1 MTFFALSQLRHD
13 GSNWASSVACLAGL
27 SAATTCSSRIKE
39 RQTNMATCGE
49 VLVKLLEGYGVE
61 QVFGIPGVHTVELY
75 RGLAGSSINHVT
87 PRHEQGAGF
96 MADGYART
104 SGKPGVCFIITGPG
118 MTNITTAMGQAY
130 ADSIPMLVISSVQSR
145 SQLGGGRGKLH
156 ELPSQS
162 NLVAGVAAFSHTLM
176 SASELPAVLA
186 RAFALFQA
194 GRPRPVHIEIPLDVL
209 VENADALLASEPVS
223 VSRAGAAPEAIAQ
236 MVSLLAAAKRPLILA
251 GGGAIDAAPALARLA
266 EQLEAPV
273 ALTINAKGMLPSRH
287 PLLIGSTQSL
297 VATRALVAEA
307 DVVLAIGTEL
317 AETDYDIT
325 FAGGFEIP
333 GALLR
338 IDIDP
343 DQTVR
348 NYAPQVALVSDADT
362 AVQALLAGLC
372 NKELAPR
379 RADWGHTRAA
389 ALRENLATTWDD
401 ATRGQT
407 VFLQTVLDVL
417 PDAVL
422 VGDSTQPVYTGN
434 LTLNLEQPRRWFNSS
449 TGYGTLGYAL
459 PAAIGA
465 WLGRASEARARGA
478 VVCLIGDGGLQF
490 TLSELASAVE
500 ARTPIIVLLWN
511 NQGYEEIKKY
521 MVNRSIEPVGVDI
534 YTPDFIGVAKALGC
548 AAEPVAGVEELK
560 VALRKAGDRQGPTLI
575 EIDQTLWMNGM
586 KAC

>member
-1 MTFFALSQLRHD
+1 
-13 GSNWASSVACLAGL
+13 
-27 SAATTCSSRIKE
+27 
-39 RQTNMATCGE
+39 MATCGE
-49 VLVKLLEGYGVE
+49 VLVKLLENYGVE

-75 RGLAGSSINHVT
+75 RGLARSSINHVT

-156 ELPSQS
+156 ELPNQGA
-162 NLVAGVAAFSHTLM
+162 LCAGVAAFSHTLM
-176 SASELPAVLA
+176 SAAELPGVLA

-209 VENADALLASEPVS
+209 VEDADDLLASLPVNID
-223 VSRAGAAPEAIAQ
+223 RAGASPSA
-236 MVSLLAAAKRPLILA
+236 VSRMTDLLAGAKRPLILA
-251 GGGAIDAAPALARLA
+251 GGGAIDAAVELTELA
-266 EQLEAPV
+266 ELLDAPV
-273 ALTINAKGMLPSRH
+273 ALTINAKGMLASGH

-317 AETDYDIT
+317 GETDYDVT

-333 GALLR
+333 GQLLR
-338 IDIDP
+338 VDIDP

-348 NYAPQVALVSDADT
+348 NYPPHVALVADSRN
-362 AVQALLAGLC
+362 AAQALLSALSH
-372 NKELAPR
+372 KTLAER
-379 RADWGHTRAA
+379 RNDWGQVRAA
-389 ALRENLATTWDD
+389 RLREELSASWDAPTLAQ
-401 ATRGQT
+401 TR
-407 VFLQTVLDVL
+407 FLETVLHEL
-417 PDAVL
+417 PDAVF

-434 LTLNLEQPRRWFNSS
+434 LTFNPERPRRWFNSS

-465 WLGRASEARARGA
+465 WLGGSVEGGARPP

-490 TLSELASAVE
+490 TLPELASAVE
-500 ARTPIIVLLWN
+500 ARTPVIVLLWN

-521 MVNRSIEPVGVDI
+521 MVNRAIEPVGVDI

-548 AAEPVAGVEELK
+548 AAEAVSNVEQLRG
-560 VALRKAGDRQGPTLI
+560 ALRMANDRQGPTLI
-575 EIDQTLWMNGM
+575 EIDQAEWMQAVS
-586 KAC
+586 K

>member
-1 MTFFALSQLRHD
+1 
-13 GSNWASSVACLAGL
+13 
-27 SAATTCSSRIKE
+27 
-39 RQTNMATCGE
+39 MATCGE

-75 RGLAGSSINHVT
+75 RGLARSSINHVT

-104 SGKPGVCFIITGPG
+104 RGKPGVCFIITGPG

-130 ADSIPMLVISSVQSR
+130 ADSIPMLVISSVQTR
-145 SQLGGGRGKLH
+145 NQLGGGRGKLH
-156 ELPSQS
+156 ELPNQ
-162 NLVAGVAAFSHTLM
+162 NALCAGVAAFSHTLM
-176 SASELPAVLA
+176 SASELPDVLA

-209 VENADALLASEPVS
+209 VEEADDLLASVPVNID
-223 VSRAGAAPEAIAQ
+223 RAGASQSAISR
-236 MVSLLAAAKRPLILA
+236 MTELLANARRPLILA
-251 GGGAIDAAPALARLA
+251 GGGAIDAAGELTALAEL
-266 EQLEAPV
+266 LDAPV
-273 ALTINAKGMLPSRH
+273 ALTINAKGMLASAH

-317 AETDYDIT
+317 AETDYDVT

-333 GALLR
+333 GKLLR

-348 NYAPQVALVSDADT
+348 NYPPHLALVADSRN
-362 AVQALLAGLC
+362 AAQALLSALSH
-372 NKELAPR
+372 KSLAER
-379 RADWGHTRAA
+379 RTDWGQVRAA
-389 ALRENLATTWDD
+389 RLREELTATWD
-401 ATRGQT
+401 APTLAQTR
-407 VFLQTVLDVL
+407 LLETVLNEL
-417 PDAVL
+417 PEAVF

-434 LTLNLEQPRRWFNSS
+434 LTFNPEHPRRWFNSS

-465 WLGRASEARARGA
+465 WLGGRVEQGTRPP

-490 TLSELASAVE
+490 TLPELASAVE
-500 ARTPIIVLLWN
+500 ARTPVIVLLWN

-521 MVNRSIEPVGVDI
+521 MVNRAIEPVGVDI

-548 AAEPVAGVEELK
+548 AAQVANDVDTLRS
-560 VALRKAGDRQGPTLI
+560 ALRAATDRQGPTLI
-575 EIDQTLWMNGM
+575 EIDQAHWTQAVS
-586 KAC
+586 K

>member
-1 MTFFALSQLRHD
+1 
-13 GSNWASSVACLAGL
+13 
-27 SAATTCSSRIKE
+27 
-39 RQTNMATCGE
+39 MATCGE
-49 VLVKLLEGYGVE
+49 VLVNLLESYGVD

-75 RGLAGSSINHVT
+75 RGLARSNIRHVT

-156 ELPSQS
+156 ELPNQS
-162 NLVAGVAAFSHTLM
+162 ALVAGVAAFSHTLM
-176 SASELPAVLA
+176 SAAQLPGVLA

-209 VENADALLASEPVS
+209 VENADALLGTSPVS
-223 VSRAGAAPEAIAQ
+223 VARAGAAPSAVKQ
-236 MVSLLAAAKRPLILA
+236 MSQRLAAAKRPLILA
-251 GGGAIDAAPALARLA
+251 GGGAIAAAAALTRLA
-266 EQLEAPV
+266 ETLGAPV
-273 ALTINAKGMLPSRH
+273 ALTINAKGLLPAAH
-287 PLLIGSTQSL
+287 PLLIGSTQTL
-297 VATRALVAEA
+297 AATRALVAEA

-317 AETDYDIT
+317 AETDYDVT

-348 NYAPQVALVSDADT
+348 NYPPELALVADAQI
-362 AVQALLAGLC
+362 AAEALLAELQRLP
-372 NKELAPR
+372 LAPR
-379 RADWGHTRAA
+379 HSAWGAQRVARLWADLTPAWDAATRAQ
-389 ALRENLATTWDD
+389 
-401 ATRGQT
+401 TR
-407 VFLQTVLDVL
+407 FLHTVLEEL
-417 PDAVL
+417 PNAVL
-422 VGDSTQPVYTGN
+422 VGDSTQPVYSGN
-434 LTLNLEQPRRWFNSS
+434 LTLNLDHPRRWFNAS

-465 WLGRASEARARGA
+465 WLGRGDGQP

-490 TLSELASAVE
+490 TLPELASAVE

-521 MVNRSIEPVGVDI
+521 MLNRAIEPVGVDI
-534 YTPDFIGVAKALGC
+534 YTPDFIGVATALGC
-548 AAEPVAGVEELK
+548 AAERIQGVDSLR
-560 VALRKAGDRQGPTLI
+560 VALRAAADRQGPTLI
-575 EIDQTLWMNGM
+575 EIDQQRWMQEL
-586 KAC
+586 AV

>member
-1 MTFFALSQLRHD
+1 
-13 GSNWASSVACLAGL
+13 
-27 SAATTCSSRIKE
+27 
-39 RQTNMATCGE
+39 MATCGE
-49 VLVKLLEGYGVE
+49 VLVNLLERYGVD

-75 RGLAGSSINHVT
+75 RGLARSSIHHVT

-104 SGKPGVCFIITGPG
+104 RGKPGVCFIITGPG

-156 ELPSQS
+156 ELPNQGAMM
-162 NLVAGVAAFSHTLM
+162 AGVAAFSHTLM
-176 SASELPAVLA
+176 SAAELPAVLA

-209 VENADALLASEPVS
+209 VENADALLGSQPVS
-223 VSRAGAAPEAIAQ
+223 IARAGAAPAAVRQ
-236 MVSLLAAAKRPLILA
+236 MSQLLAAAKRPLILA
-251 GGGAIDAAPALARLA
+251 GGGAIEAAAELTRLA
-266 EQLEAPV
+266 ETLGAPV
-273 ALTINAKGMLPSRH
+273 ALTINAKGMLPSEH

-317 AETDYDIT
+317 AETDYDVT

-348 NYAPQVALVSDADT
+348 NYPPHLALVADAQIAAD
-362 AVQALLAGLC
+362 ALLTDLNRTPLG
-372 NKELAPR
+372 PR
-379 RADWGHTRAA
+379 HTDWGAQRVARLWAELVPTWDAATRA
-389 ALRENLATTWDD
+389 
-401 ATRGQT
+401 QT
-407 VFLQTVLDVL
+407 LFLNTVLEAL
-417 PDAVL
+417 PGAVL
-422 VGDSTQPVYTGN
+422 VGDSTQPVYSGN
-434 LTLNLEQPRRWFNSS
+434 LTLNLDHPRRWFNSS

-465 WLGRASEARARGA
+465 WLGRGDGQP

-490 TLSELASAVE
+490 TLPELASAVE

-521 MVNRSIEPVGVDI
+521 MLNRAIEPVGVDI
-534 YTPDFIGVAKALGC
+534 YTPDFIGVAKALGS
-548 AAEPVAGVEELK
+548 AADSAHSVAQLRN
-560 VALRKAGDRQGPTLI
+560 ALRAAADRPGPTLI
-575 EIDQTLWMNGM
+575 EIDQDLWM
-586 KAC
+586 KETSV

>member
-1 MTFFALSQLRHD
+1 
-13 GSNWASSVACLAGL
+13 
-27 SAATTCSSRIKE
+27 
-39 RQTNMATCGE
+39 MATCGE

-75 RGLAGSSINHVT
+75 RGLASSRIEHVT

-156 ELPSQS
+156 ELPNQGT
-162 NLVAGVAAFSHTLM
+162 LVAGVAAFSHTLM
-176 SASELPAVLA
+176 SAAELPAVLA

-209 VENADALLASEPVS
+209 VENADALLDSQPVQIT
-223 VSRAGAAPEAIAQ
+223 RAGAAPAAVAQ
-236 MVSLLAAAKRPLILA
+236 MAELLARARRPLILA
-251 GGGAIDAAPALARLA
+251 GGGAIDAAAALTRLA
-266 EQLEAPV
+266 EHLEAPV

-287 PLLIGSTQSL
+287 PLLIGSTQSM
-297 VATRALVAEA
+297 VATRALVADA

-333 GALLR
+333 GILLR
-338 IDIDP
+338 VDIDP

-348 NYAPQVALVSDADT
+348 NYPPKVALVSDSRIA
-362 AVQALLAGLC
+362 AEALLAAIEGQL
-372 NKELAPR
+372 LAER
-379 RADWGHTRAA
+379 QGDWGAQRAA
-389 ALRENLATTWDD
+389 ALRAELDDLWD
-401 ATRGQT
+401 APTRAQT
-407 VFLQTVLDVL
+407 QFLNTVLEVL
-417 PDAVL
+417 PEAVL

-434 LTLNLEQPRRWFNSS
+434 LTLNPEHPRRWFNSS

-465 WLGRASEARARGA
+465 WLGGASERSQRPP

-521 MVNRSIEPVGVDI
+521 MVNRAITPVGVDI
-534 YTPDFIGVAKALGC
+534 YTPDFIGVARALGC
-548 AAEPVAGVEELK
+548 VAEAVAGVETLRS
-560 VALRKAGDRQGPTLI
+560 ALEAAADRQGPSLI
-575 EIDQTLWMNGM
+575 EIDQRLWMEGG
-586 KAC
+586 AW

>member
-1 MTFFALSQLRHD
+1 
-13 GSNWASSVACLAGL
+13 
-27 SAATTCSSRIKE
+27 
-39 RQTNMATCGE
+39 MATCGE
-49 VLVKLLEGYGVE
+49 VLVKLLEAYGVE

-75 RGLAGSSINHVT
+75 RGLAGSTINHIT

-130 ADSIPMLVISSVQSR
+130 GDSIPMLVISSVQSR

-156 ELPSQS
+156 ELPNQS
-162 NLVAGVAAFSHTLM
+162 ALVAGVAAFSHTLM
-176 SASELPAVLA
+176 SAAELPAVLA

-209 VENADALLASEPVS
+209 VENADALLASLPVS
-223 VSRAGAAPEAIAQ
+223 IARPGPAPAAIEQMSQRLAQ
-236 MVSLLAAAKRPLILA
+236 AKRPLILA
-251 GGGAIDAAPALARLA
+251 GGGAIDAAPALTQLA
-266 EQLEAPV
+266 ERLGAPV
-273 ALTINAKGMLPSRH
+273 ALTINAKGMLPSSH

-317 AETDYDIT
+317 AETDYDVT

-348 NYAPQVALVSDADT
+348 NYPPTLALVADANL
-362 AVQALLAGLC
+362 ASEALLA
-372 NKELAPR
+372 NLALLPSR
-379 RADWGHTRAA
+379 DPQWGAVRVSRLQAQLSTEWDAPTRA
-389 ALRENLATTWDD
+389 
-401 ATRGQT
+401 QT
-407 VFLQTVLDVL
+407 VFLQTVFEVL
-417 PDAVL
+417 PDAVC

-434 LTLNLEQPRRWFNSS
+434 LTFNPEQPRRWFNSS

-459 PAAIGA
+459 PAAVGA
-465 WLGRASEARARGA
+465 WLGRRAEVKPGGP
-478 VVCLIGDGGLQF
+478 VLCLIGDGGLQF
-490 TLSELASAVE
+490 TLAELASAVE
-500 ARTPIIVLLWN
+500 AQTPIIVLLWN
-511 NQGYEEIKKY
+511 NQGYGEIKKY
-521 MVNRSIEPVGVDI
+521 MLNRAIEPVGVDI

-548 AAEPVAGVEELK
+548 AAQAVGDETQLRA
-560 VALRKAGDRQGPTLI
+560 ALASAGDRQGPSVI
-575 EIDQTLWMNGM
+575 EIDELRWQQSLGL
-586 KAC
+586 

>member
-1 MTFFALSQLRHD
+1 
-13 GSNWASSVACLAGL
+13 
-27 SAATTCSSRIKE
+27 
-39 RQTNMATCGE
+39 MATCGE
-49 VLVKLLEGYGVE
+49 VLVKLLEAYGVE

-75 RGLAGSSINHVT
+75 RGLAGSTINHIT

-130 ADSIPMLVISSVQSR
+130 GDSIPMLVISSVQSR

-156 ELPSQS
+156 ELPNQS
-162 NLVAGVAAFSHTLM
+162 ALVAGVAAFSHTLM
-176 SASELPAVLA
+176 SAAELPAVLA

-209 VENADALLASEPVS
+209 VENADALLASLPVS
-223 VSRAGAAPEAIAQ
+223 IARPGPAPAAIEQMSQRLAQ
-236 MVSLLAAAKRPLILA
+236 AKRPLILA
-251 GGGAIDAAPALARLA
+251 GGGAIDAAPALTQLA
-266 EQLEAPV
+266 ERLGAPV
-273 ALTINAKGMLPSRH
+273 ALTINAKGMLPSSH

-317 AETDYDIT
+317 AETDYDVT
-325 FAGGFEIP
+325 FAGGFKIP

-348 NYAPQVALVSDADT
+348 NYPPTLALVADANL
-362 AVQALLAGLC
+362 ASEALLA
-372 NKELAPR
+372 NLALLPSR
-379 RADWGHTRAA
+379 DPQWGAVRVSRLQAQLSTEWDAPTRA
-389 ALRENLATTWDD
+389 
-401 ATRGQT
+401 QT
-407 VFLQTVLDVL
+407 VFLQTVFEVL
-417 PDAVL
+417 PDAVC

-434 LTLNLEQPRRWFNSS
+434 LTFNPEQPRRWFNSS

-459 PAAIGA
+459 PAAVGA
-465 WLGRASEARARGA
+465 WLGRRAEGKPGGP
-478 VVCLIGDGGLQF
+478 VLCLIGDGGLQF
-490 TLSELASAVE
+490 TLAELASAVE
-500 ARTPIIVLLWN
+500 AQTPIIVLLWN
-511 NQGYEEIKKY
+511 NQGYGEIKKY
-521 MVNRSIEPVGVDI
+521 MLNRAIEPVGVDI

-548 AAEPVAGVEELK
+548 AAQAVGDEAQLRA
-560 VALRKAGDRQGPTLI
+560 ALASASDRQGPSVI
-575 EIDQTLWMNGM
+575 EIDELRWQQSLGL
-586 KAC
+586 

>member
-1 MTFFALSQLRHD
+1 
-13 GSNWASSVACLAGL
+13 
-27 SAATTCSSRIKE
+27 
-39 RQTNMATCGE
+39 MATCGE
-49 VLVKLLEGYGVE
+49 VLVKLLEAYGVE

-75 RGLAGSSINHVT
+75 RGLAGSSINHIT

-130 ADSIPMLVISSVQSR
+130 GDSIPMLVISSVQSR

-156 ELPSQS
+156 ELPNQS
-162 NLVAGVAAFSHTLM
+162 ALVAGVAAFSHTLM
-176 SASELPAVLA
+176 SAAELPAVLA

-209 VENADALLASEPVS
+209 VENADALLASLPVS
-223 VSRAGAAPEAIAQ
+223 IARPGPAPAAIEQMSQRLAQ
-236 MVSLLAAAKRPLILA
+236 AKRPLILA
-251 GGGAIDAAPALARLA
+251 GGGAIDAAPALTQLA
-266 EQLEAPV
+266 ERLGAPV
-273 ALTINAKGMLPSRH
+273 ALTINAKGMLPSSH

-317 AETDYDIT
+317 AETDYDVT

-348 NYAPQVALVSDADT
+348 NYPPTLALVADANL
-362 AVQALLAGLC
+362 ASEALLAS
-372 NKELAPR
+372 LAPLPSR
-379 RADWGHTRAA
+379 DPQWGAVRVSRLQAQLSTEWDAPTRA
-389 ALRENLATTWDD
+389 
-401 ATRGQT
+401 QT
-407 VFLQTVLDVL
+407 VFLQTVFEVL
-417 PDAVL
+417 PDAVC

-434 LTLNLEQPRRWFNSS
+434 LTFNPEQPRRWFNSS

-459 PAAIGA
+459 PAAVGA
-465 WLGRASEARARGA
+465 WLGRRAEGKTGGP
-478 VVCLIGDGGLQF
+478 VLCLIGDGGLQF
-490 TLSELASAVE
+490 TLAELASAVE
-500 ARTPIIVLLWN
+500 AQTPIIVLLWN
-511 NQGYEEIKKY
+511 NQGYGEIKKY
-521 MVNRSIEPVGVDI
+521 MLNRAIEPVGVDI

-548 AAEPVAGVEELK
+548 AAQAVEDETQLRA
-560 VALRKAGDRQGPTLI
+560 ALASAGDRQGPSVI
-575 EIDQTLWMNGM
+575 EIDELRWQQSLGL
-586 KAC
+586 

>member
-1 MTFFALSQLRHD
+1 
-13 GSNWASSVACLAGL
+13 
-27 SAATTCSSRIKE
+27 
-39 RQTNMATCGE
+39 MATCGE
-49 VLVKLLEGYGVE
+49 VLVKLLEDYGVE

-75 RGLAGSSINHVT
+75 RGLARSSINHVT

-156 ELPSQS
+156 ELPNQS
-162 NLVAGVAAFSHTLM
+162 ALVGGVAAFSHTLM
-176 SASELPAVLA
+176 SAAELPGVLA

-209 VENADALLASEPVS
+209 VEEADDLLGSLPVNIDRAGASPSAISRMTALLA
-223 VSRAGAAPEAIAQ
+223 G
-236 MVSLLAAAKRPLILA
+236 AKRPLILA
-251 GGGAIDAAPALARLA
+251 GGGAIEAAAELTELA
-266 EQLEAPV
+266 ELLDAPV
-273 ALTINAKGMLPSRH
+273 ALTINAKGMLESNH

-333 GALLR
+333 GVLLR
-338 IDIDP
+338 VDIDP

-348 NYAPQVALVSDADT
+348 NYPPKVALVADSRN
-362 AVQALLAGLC
+362 AAQALLSALSHKSLAERRNDWGQVRAARLRD
-372 NKELAPR
+372 ELA
-379 RADWGHTRAA
+379 A
-389 ALRENLATTWDD
+389 TWD
-401 ATRGQT
+401 APTLAQTR
-407 VFLQTVLDVL
+407 FLETVLHEL
-417 PDAVL
+417 PDAVF

-434 LTLNLEQPRRWFNSS
+434 LTFNPERPRRWFNSS

-465 WLGRASEARARGA
+465 WLGGSVEGGVRPP

-490 TLSELASAVE
+490 TLPELASAVE
-500 ARTPIIVLLWN
+500 ARTPVIVLLWN

-521 MVNRSIEPVGVDI
+521 MVNRAIEPVGVDI

-548 AAEPVAGVEELK
+548 AAEAINGVEHLRS
-560 VALRKAGDRQGPTLI
+560 ALRAAADRQGPTLI
-575 EIDQTLWMNGM
+575 EIDQTSWMQAVS
-586 KAC
+586 K

>member
-1 MTFFALSQLRHD
+1 
-13 GSNWASSVACLAGL
+13 
-27 SAATTCSSRIKE
+27 
-39 RQTNMATCGE
+39 MATCGE
-49 VLVKLLEGYGVE
+49 VLVKLLEAYGVE

-75 RGLAGSSINHVT
+75 RGLAGSKINHIT

-130 ADSIPMLVISSVQSR
+130 GDSIPMLVISSVQSR

-156 ELPSQS
+156 ELPNQGA
-162 NLVAGVAAFSHTLM
+162 LVAGVAAFSHTLM
-176 SASELPAVLA
+176 SAAELPGVLA

-209 VENADALLASEPVS
+209 VENADALLASQPVS
-223 VSRAGAAPEAIAQ
+223 ITRPGAAPAAIEQ
-236 MVSLLAAAKRPLILA
+236 MTRQLALARRPLILA
-251 GGGAIDAAPALARLA
+251 GGGAIDAAPALLQLA
-266 EQLEAPV
+266 EQLGAPV
-273 ALTINAKGMLPSRH
+273 ALTINAKGMLPASH
-287 PLLIGSTQSL
+287 PLLMGSTQTL

-317 AETDYDIT
+317 AETDYDVT

-348 NYAPQVALVSDADT
+348 NYPPTLALVADARL
-362 AVQALLAGLC
+362 AAEALLANLPA
-372 NKELAPR
+372 LAPR
-379 RADWGHTRAA
+379 GADWGAARVSRLRAQLASEWDEPTRAQ
-389 ALRENLATTWDD
+389 
-401 ATRGQT
+401 TR
-407 VFLQTVLDVL
+407 FLQTLFDVL
-417 PDAVL
+417 PDAVC

-434 LTLNLEQPRRWFNSS
+434 LTFNPEQPRRWFNSS

-459 PAAIGA
+459 PAAVGA
-465 WLGRASEARARGA
+465 WLGRRADSQPGGP
-478 VVCLIGDGGLQF
+478 VLCLIGDGGLQF
-490 TLSELASAVE
+490 TLAELASAVE

-511 NQGYEEIKKY
+511 NQGYGEIKKY
-521 MVNRSIEPVGVDI
+521 MLNRAIEPVGVDI
-534 YTPDFIGVAKALGC
+534 YTPDFIGVARALGC
-548 AAEPVAGVEELK
+548 TALAVEGEAQLRAALAG
-560 VALRKAGDRQGPTLI
+560 AADRQGPTVI
-575 EIDQTLWMNGM
+575 EIDELQWQQSIGL
-586 KAC
+586 

>member
-1 MTFFALSQLRHD
+1 
-13 GSNWASSVACLAGL
+13 
-27 SAATTCSSRIKE
+27 
-39 RQTNMATCGE
+39 MATCGE
-49 VLVKLLEGYGVE
+49 VLVKLLEAYGVE

-130 ADSIPMLVISSVQSR
+130 GDSIPMLVISSVQSR

-156 ELPSQS
+156 ELPNQS
-162 NLVAGVAAFSHTLM
+162 AMVAGVAAFSHTLM
-176 SASELPAVLA
+176 SAAELPAVLA
-186 RAFALFQA
+186 RAFAVFQA

-209 VENADALLASEPVS
+209 VENADALLASQPVS
-223 VSRAGAAPEAIAQ
+223 IARAGAAPAAIQLMGQRLAQ
-236 MVSLLAAAKRPLILA
+236 AKRPLILA
-251 GGGAIDAAPALARLA
+251 GGGAIDAAPALQQLA
-266 EQLEAPV
+266 ERLGAPV
-273 ALTINAKGMLPSRH
+273 ALTINAKGMLPAAH

-333 GALLR
+333 GVLLR

-348 NYAPQVALVSDADT
+348 NYAPALALVADARV
-362 AVQALLAGLC
+362 AAEALLA
-372 NKELAPR
+372 ELGVLPARSAEWGAARVSRLQAQLASDWDAP
-379 RADWGHTRAA
+379 TRA
-389 ALRENLATTWDD
+389 
-401 ATRGQT
+401 QT
-407 VFLQTVLDVL
+407 HFLQTLFDVL
-417 PDAVL
+417 PDAVC

-434 LTLNLEQPRRWFNSS
+434 LTFNPDQPRRWFNSS

-459 PAAIGA
+459 PAAVGA
-465 WLGRASEARARGA
+465 WLGRRSGGQAGGP
-478 VVCLIGDGGLQF
+478 VLCLIGDGGLQF

-500 ARTPIIVLLWN
+500 ARTPIILLLWN
-511 NQGYEEIKKY
+511 NQGYGEIKKY
-521 MVNRSIEPVGVDI
+521 MLNRAIEPVGVDI
-534 YTPDFIGVAKALGC
+534 YTPDFIGVAKAMGC
-548 AAEPVAGVEELK
+548 AALAVEGEGQLRA
-560 VALRKAGDRQGPTLI
+560 ALASAADRQGPTLI
-575 EIDQTLWMNGM
+575 EIDELHWQQSL
-586 KAC
+586 AL

>member
-1 MTFFALSQLRHD
+1 
-13 GSNWASSVACLAGL
+13 
-27 SAATTCSSRIKE
+27 
-39 RQTNMATCGE
+39 MATCGE
-49 VLVKLLEGYGVE
+49 VLVKLLEDYGVE

-75 RGLAGSSINHVT
+75 RGLARSSINHVT

-130 ADSIPMLVISSVQSR
+130 ADSIPMLVISSVQTR

-156 ELPSQS
+156 ELPNQS
-162 NLVAGVAAFSHTLM
+162 ALVGGVAAFSHTLM
-176 SASELPAVLA
+176 SAAELPGVLA

-209 VENADALLASEPVS
+209 VEEADELLASVPVHID
-223 VSRAGAAPEAIAQ
+223 RAGAAPAAVRRMSE
-236 MVSLLAAAKRPLILA
+236 LLAGARRPLILA
-251 GGGAIDAAPALARLA
+251 GGGAIDAAAELTELA
-266 EQLEAPV
+266 ELLDAPV
-273 ALTINAKGMLPSRH
+273 ALTINAKGMLPSSH

-297 VATRALVAEA
+297 VATRALVADA

-317 AETDYDIT
+317 AETDYDVT

-333 GALLR
+333 GKLLR
-338 IDIDP
+338 IDIDA

-348 NYAPQVALVSDADT
+348 NYPPHVALVADSRN
-362 AVQALLAGLC
+362 AAQALLGALSQQALAERRNDWGQVRAARLRD
-372 NKELAPR
+372 ELA
-379 RADWGHTRAA
+379 A
-389 ALRENLATTWDD
+389 TWDVPTL
-401 ATRGQT
+401 AQTR
-407 VFLQTVLDVL
+407 FLETVLHEL
-417 PDAVL
+417 PDAVF

-434 LTLNLEQPRRWFNSS
+434 LTFNPERPRRWFNSS

-465 WLGRASEARARGA
+465 WLGGSVEGGARPP

-490 TLSELASAVE
+490 TLPELASAVE
-500 ARTPIIVLLWN
+500 ARTPVIILLWN

-521 MVNRSIEPVGVDI
+521 MVNRAIEPVGVDI

-548 AAEPVAGVEELK
+548 AAEAISSVEQLRG
-560 VALRKAGDRQGPTLI
+560 ALRAATDRQGPTLI
-575 EIDQTLWMNGM
+575 EIDQNQWMQ
-586 KAC
+586 AVAR

>member
-1 MTFFALSQLRHD
+1 
-13 GSNWASSVACLAGL
+13 
-27 SAATTCSSRIKE
+27 
-39 RQTNMATCGE
+39 MATCGE

-75 RGLAGSSINHVT
+75 RGLARSSINHVT

-96 MADGYART
+96 MADGCART

-156 ELPSQS
+156 ELPNQS
-162 NLVAGVAAFSHTLM
+162 ALVAGVAAFSHTLM
-176 SASELPAVLA
+176 SAAELPGVLA

-209 VENADALLASEPVS
+209 VEEADDLLASVPVNIDRAGASPSAISRMTALLA
-223 VSRAGAAPEAIAQ
+223 G
-236 MVSLLAAAKRPLILA
+236 AKRPLILA
-251 GGGAIDAAPALARLA
+251 GGGAIDAAAELTELA
-266 EQLEAPV
+266 ELLDAPV
-273 ALTINAKGMLPSRH
+273 ALTINAKGMLESTH

-317 AETDYDIT
+317 AETDYDVT

-338 IDIDP
+338 VDIDP

-348 NYAPQVALVSDADT
+348 NYPPQVALVSDARN
-362 AVQALLAGLC
+362 AAQALLSALSH
-372 NKELAPR
+372 KSLAER
-379 RADWGHTRAA
+379 RADWGQVRAA
-389 ALRENLATTWDD
+389 RLRDDLAATWD
-401 ATRGQT
+401 APTLAQTR
-407 VFLQTVLDVL
+407 FLETVLHEL
-417 PDAVL
+417 PNAVF

-434 LTLNLEQPRRWFNSS
+434 LTFNPERPRRWFNSS

-465 WLGRASEARARGA
+465 WLGGSIEGGARPA

-490 TLSELASAVE
+490 TLPELASAVE
-500 ARTPIIVLLWN
+500 ARTPVIVLLWN

-521 MVNRSIEPVGVDI
+521 MVNRAIEPVGVDI

-548 AAEPVAGVEELK
+548 AAEAVNSVEQLRT
-560 VALRKAGDRQGPTLI
+560 ALRVAADRQGPSLI
-575 EIDQTLWMNGM
+575 EIDQSQWLQAVS
-586 KAC
+586 K

>member
-1 MTFFALSQLRHD
+1 
-13 GSNWASSVACLAGL
+13 
-27 SAATTCSSRIKE
+27 
-39 RQTNMATCGE
+39 MATCGE
-49 VLVKLLEGYGVE
+49 VLVNLLESYGVD

-75 RGLAGSSINHVT
+75 RGLARSSIRHIT

-104 SGKPGVCFIITGPG
+104 RGKPGVCFIITGPG

-130 ADSIPMLVISSVQSR
+130 ADSIPMLVISSVQAR

-162 NLVAGVAAFSHTLM
+162 ALVAGVAAFSHTLM
-176 SASELPAVLA
+176 SAAELPGVLA

-209 VENADALLASEPVS
+209 VENADALLGSAPVN
-223 VSRAGAAPEAIAQ
+223 VARAGAAPATVRQ
-236 MVSLLAAAKRPLILA
+236 MSRLLAAAKRPLILA
-251 GGGAIDAAPALARLA
+251 GGGAIDAAPELTRLA
-266 EQLEAPV
+266 ETLGAPM
-273 ALTINAKGMLPSRH
+273 ALTINAKGLLPAAH
-287 PLLIGSTQSL
+287 PLLLGSTQSL
-297 VATRALVAEA
+297 AATRALVAEA

-317 AETDYDIT
+317 AETDYDVT

-348 NYAPQVALVSDADT
+348 NYPPQVALVADATIAAED
-362 AVQALLAGLC
+362 LLTELNRQPLPPRHAEWGAARVARLWA
-372 NKELAPR
+372 ELAPTWD
-379 RADWGHTRAA
+379 AATRA
-389 ALRENLATTWDD
+389 
-401 ATRGQT
+401 QT
-407 VFLQTVLDVL
+407 LLLHTVLEAL
-417 PDAVL
+417 PGAVL
-422 VGDSTQPVYTGN
+422 VGDSTQPVYSAN
-434 LTLNLEQPRRWFNSS
+434 LTLNLDHPRRWFNSS

-465 WLGRASEARARGA
+465 WLGRGDGQP

-490 TLSELASAVE
+490 TLPELASAVE
-500 ARTPIIVLLWN
+500 ARIRVIVLLWN

-521 MVNRSIEPVGVDI
+521 MLNRAIEPVGVDI
-534 YTPDFIGVAKALGC
+534 YTPDFIGIAKAMGC
-548 AAEPVAGVEELK
+548 AAESIDGIEQLRA
-560 VALRKAGDRQGPTLI
+560 ALRAAAERPGPTLI
-575 EIDQTLWMNGM
+575 EIDQGRWQQANI
-586 KAC
+586 

>member
-1 MTFFALSQLRHD
+1 
-13 GSNWASSVACLAGL
+13 
-27 SAATTCSSRIKE
+27 
-39 RQTNMATCGE
+39 MATCGE

-75 RGLAGSSINHVT
+75 RGLARSSINHVT

-156 ELPSQS
+156 ELPNQS
-162 NLVAGVAAFSHTLM
+162 ALVGGVAAFSHTLM
-176 SASELPAVLA
+176 SAAQLPGVLA

-209 VENADALLASEPVS
+209 VEDADELLASLPVHID
-223 VSRAGAAPEAIAQ
+223 RAGAAPAAISR
-236 MVSLLAAAKRPLILA
+236 MTELLAGAQRPLILA
-251 GGGAIDAAPALARLA
+251 GGGAIDAAAELSELA
-266 EQLEAPV
+266 ELLDAPV
-273 ALTINAKGMLPSRH
+273 ALTINAKGLLPLTH

-297 VATRALVAEA
+297 VATRALVADA

-317 AETDYDIT
+317 AETDYDVT

-333 GALLR
+333 GKLLR
-338 IDIDP
+338 IDIDA

-348 NYAPQVALVSDADT
+348 NYPPHIALVADSRN
-362 AVQALLAGLC
+362 AAQALLSALSHKALAERRNDWGQVRAARLRD
-372 NKELAPR
+372 ELA
-379 RADWGHTRAA
+379 ASWDTATLAQTR
-389 ALRENLATTWDD
+389 
-401 ATRGQT
+401 
-407 VFLQTVLDVL
+407 FLETVLQEL
-417 PDAVL
+417 PDAVF

-434 LTLNLEQPRRWFNSS
+434 LTFNPERPRRWFNSS

-465 WLGRASEARARGA
+465 WLGGPLEKGIRPP

-490 TLSELASAVE
+490 TLPELASAVE
-500 ARTPIIVLLWN
+500 ARTPVIVLLWN

-521 MVNRSIEPVGVDI
+521 MVNRAIEPVGVDI

-548 AAEPVAGVEELK
+548 AAEAISSVAQLRS
-560 VALRKAGDRQGPTLI
+560 ALRAATDRQGPTVI
-575 EIDQTLWMNGM
+575 EIDQNQWMQ
-586 KAC
+586 AVAQ

>member
-1 MTFFALSQLRHD
+1 
-13 GSNWASSVACLAGL
+13 
-27 SAATTCSSRIKE
+27 
-39 RQTNMATCGE
+39 MATCGE
-49 VLVKLLEGYGVE
+49 VLVNLLEGYGVD

-75 RGLAGSSINHVT
+75 RGLARSCIRHVT

-130 ADSIPMLVISSVQSR
+130 ADSIHMLVISSVQSR

-156 ELPSQS
+156 ELPNQS
-162 NLVAGVAAFSHTLM
+162 AMIAGVAAFSHTLM
-176 SASELPAVLA
+176 SAAELPGVLA

-209 VENADALLASEPVS
+209 VENADAVLASAPVS
-223 VSRAGAAPEAIAQ
+223 VARAGAAPAAIKQ
-236 MVSLLAAAKRPLILA
+236 MSQLLAAARRPLILA
-251 GGGAIDAAPALARLA
+251 GGGAIDAAPALTRLA
-266 EQLEAPV
+266 ETLGAPV
-273 ALTINAKGMLPSRH
+273 ALTINAKGLLPAAH

-297 VATRALVAEA
+297 VASRALVAEA

-317 AETDYDIT
+317 AETDYDVT

-338 IDIDP
+338 VDIDP

-348 NYAPQVALVSDADT
+348 NYPPHLALVADAQIAAD
-362 AVQALLAGLC
+362 ALLS
-372 NKELAPR
+372 ELNRHPLPTR
-379 RADWGHTRAA
+379 SDDWGSQRVARLWAELTPTWDAATRAHTLF
-389 ALRENLATTWDD
+389 LRN
-401 ATRGQT
+401 
-407 VFLQTVLDVL
+407 VLQTL
-417 PDAVL
+417 PAAVI
-422 VGDSTQPVYTGN
+422 VGDSTQPVYSAN
-434 LTLNLEQPRRWFNSS
+434 LTLNLDHPRRWFNSS

-465 WLGRASEARARGA
+465 WLGRGDGQP

-490 TLSELASAVE
+490 TLPELASAVE
-500 ARTPIIVLLWN
+500 ARTPVIVLLWN
-511 NQGYEEIKKY
+511 NHGYEEIKRY
-521 MVNRSIEPVGVDI
+521 MLNRAIEPVGVDI

-548 AAEPVAGVEELK
+548 AAERINGIDDLP
-560 VALRKAGDRQGPTLI
+560 VALRSAADRHGPTLI
-575 EIDQTLWMNGM
+575 EIDQQLWMREV
-586 KAC
+586 AV

>member
-1 MTFFALSQLRHD
+1 
-13 GSNWASSVACLAGL
+13 
-27 SAATTCSSRIKE
+27 
-39 RQTNMATCGE
+39 MATCGE
-49 VLVKLLEGYGVE
+49 VLVKLLEDYGVE

-75 RGLAGSSINHVT
+75 RGLARSSINHVT

-156 ELPSQS
+156 ELPNQS
-162 NLVAGVAAFSHTLM
+162 ALVGGVAAFSHTLM
-176 SASELPAVLA
+176 SAAELPGVLA

-209 VENADALLASEPVS
+209 VEEADDLLASVPVNIDRAGASPSAISRMTALLA
-223 VSRAGAAPEAIAQ
+223 G
-236 MVSLLAAAKRPLILA
+236 AKRPLILA
-251 GGGAIDAAPALARLA
+251 GGGAIDAAAELTELA
-266 EQLEAPV
+266 ELLDAPV
-273 ALTINAKGMLPSRH
+273 ALTINAKGMLESNH

-297 VATRALVAEA
+297 IATRALVAEA

-317 AETDYDIT
+317 AETDYDVT

-333 GALLR
+333 GVLLR
-338 IDIDP
+338 VDIDP

-348 NYAPQVALVSDADT
+348 NYPPKVALVADSRN
-362 AVQALLAGLC
+362 AAQALLSELSHHSLAERRNDWGQVRAARLRD
-372 NKELAPR
+372 ELA
-379 RADWGHTRAA
+379 A
-389 ALRENLATTWDD
+389 TWD
-401 ATRGQT
+401 APTLAQTR
-407 VFLQTVLDVL
+407 FLETVLHEL
-417 PDAVL
+417 PNAVF

-434 LTLNLEQPRRWFNSS
+434 LTFNPERPRRWFNSS

-465 WLGRASEARARGA
+465 WLGGSVEGGVRPP

-490 TLSELASAVE
+490 TLPELASAVE
-500 ARTPIIVLLWN
+500 AHTPVIVLLWN

-521 MVNRSIEPVGVDI
+521 MVNRAIEPVGVDI

-548 AAEPVAGVEELK
+548 AAEAVDGVEQLRT
-560 VALRKAGDRQGPTLI
+560 ALRAATDRQGPTLI
-575 EIDQTLWMNGM
+575 EIDQTSWM
-586 KAC
+586 KAVSK